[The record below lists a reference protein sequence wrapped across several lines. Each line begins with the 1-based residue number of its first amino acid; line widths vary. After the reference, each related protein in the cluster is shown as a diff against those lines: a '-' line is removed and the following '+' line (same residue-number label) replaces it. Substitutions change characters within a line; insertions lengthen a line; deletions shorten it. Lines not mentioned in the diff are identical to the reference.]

1 VEIAV
6 VIPALDE
13 ASQVTSAIRSA
24 QVPDQNV
31 QILVV
36 DGGSQ
41 DDTADRARSAGAE
54 VLRGE
59 RGRARQLD
67 VGWRSTKAEVVLFLH
82 ADTKLPECWLPAVR
96 AALADSRV
104 AGGAFGLRFDE
115 LDGLL
120 RLIGWGAALRA
131 RLLELPYGDQAI
143 FVRRTVLERVG
154 GIPDVAVM
162 EDLDLVSAIKA
173 EGRLAL
179 LPLQVVTSS
188 RRYRGQ
194 GVLRTAVRHVLA
206 LAAWRLGVD
215 RQWLAGW
222 LQR

>member
-1 VEIAV
+1 
-6 VIPALDE
+6 
-13 ASQVTSAIRSA
+13 
-24 QVPDQNV
+24 
-31 QILVV
+31 
-36 DGGSQ
+36 
-41 DDTADRARSAGAE
+41 
-54 VLRGE
+54 
-59 RGRARQLD
+59 
-67 VGWRSTKAEVVLFLH
+67 
-82 ADTKLPECWLPAVR
+82 
-96 AALADSRV
+96 V
-104 AGGAFGLRFDE
+104 AGGAFGLQFDE

-120 RLIGWGAALRA
+120 RLIGWVAALRA

-215 RQWLAGW
+215 RQRLAGW

>member
-24 QVPDQNV
+24 QVPGENV

-82 ADTKLPECWLPAVR
+82 ADTRLPERWLPAVR

-104 AGGAFGLRFDE
+104 AGGAFGLQFDE

-120 RLIGWGAALRA
+120 RLIGWVAGLRA

-215 RQWLAGW
+215 RQRLAGW